1 MLTLMPSIGVGLVGS
16 LVIAIALA
24 ADWYIWKFR
33 YWVSSAS
40 TVPSARDN
48 IVIHVSSASGRELVV
63 SCAPGRS
70 EHPHCA
76 TTESEWLNVREWG

>member
-24 ADWYIWKFR
+24 ADWYIWRFR

-40 TVPSARDN
+40 TAPSARDN
-48 IVIHVSSASGRELVV
+48 LVIHDVER
-63 SCAPGRS
+63 
-70 EHPHCA
+70 
-76 TTESEWLNVREWG
+76 